1 MSSEKR
7 TVELPAEL
15 CAQLEEEFGKPF
27 ATFEDLLVF
36 VMQNLTQGKTAQ
48 MDEAEQK
55 ILEQRL
61 RDLGYM

>member
-1 MSSEKR
+1 VSERKR
-7 TVELPAEL
+7 TVELPEEL
-15 CAQLEEEFGKPF
+15 CARLEKEFGKPF
-27 ATFEDLLVF
+27 ATFEGLLAY
-36 VMQNLTQGKTAQ
+36 VMQKLTQEQASQ